1 MSGGSADP
9 GNLRMASS
17 PPAPSVD
24 GDEPSLVMSI
34 LRRKKRIVFV
44 TTAVAVLATVAAT
57 ASQTKIYE
65 STSAAEVQA
74 PPGQTASAG
83 PNMATEAQ
91 IARSP
96 AVARAVASDLRAVAS
111 DLGLDVSPWPM
122 DVSPSQLLSRL
133 SIDVPADSDVVNF
146 TYASPRPEAAQAGA
160 QAFASAYAD
169 VRRMQFEDD
178 RLASASSTSE
188 QIHSMT
194 NQLTTLSREFERAQ
208 GATKTVLGNQRDG
221 LTLEIALLQQKLANL
236 NDQIASFS
244 PVRVLGSAPLPRSP
258 ARPNLPLNVLLG
270 LLGGLLLGFAIAALA
285 EYRDD
290 RVRSATDLHARL
302 AAPVLGVIPKN
313 DHEAHGV
320 EPTLVAS
327 DAPASLSG
335 NAFRRLSTN
344 FVAAASHAGTRSVA
358 VTSVDHNDSPTALI
372 ANLAAVLAATGKR
385 VVLLSMTQRRP
396 TLEEVFGAPPGPGF
410 LDALDGAIPLQHALA
425 ETGIE
430 NLLLCRRGLADVIEI
445 GMASVPEDR
454 PRGVAV
460 SSKGP
465 AHSLGSERT
474 AQLIADLA
482 APVDFVLVDAPA
494 LLRDADAAALARACD
509 GVLAVATPTTTRA
522 DIARSREQF
531 ERVRATLLGSVF
543 IEVRGP
549 PVSSSRSAA
558 RKRENVADLSD
569 QPAQLKKGWSS
580 W

>member
-9 GNLRMASS
+9 GNVRMASS

-96 AVARAVASDLRAVAS
+96 AVARAVASDL
-111 DLGLDVSPWPM
+111 GL
-122 DVSPSQLLSRL
+122 DVSPSQLLSGL

-208 GATKTVLGNQRDG
+208 GATKAVVGNQRDG

-258 ARPNLPLNVLLG
+258 ARPNLPLNVFLG
-270 LLGGLLLGFAIAALA
+270 LFGGLLLGFAIAALA
-285 EYRDD
+285 EYWDD

-320 EPTLVAS
+320 EPTLVAI

-358 VTSVDHNDSPTALI
+358 VTSVDHNDSPTELI

-410 LDALDGAIPLQHALA
+410 LDSLDGAIPLQHALA

-509 GVLAVATPTTTRA
+509 VVLAVATPTTTRA

-549 PVSSSRSAA
+549 QERERRRPVRSAIA
-558 RKRENVADLSD
+558 TQERVEQLVRVPRAVSRRIKRE
-569 QPAQLKKGWSS
+569 G
-580 W
+580 

>member
-1 MSGGSADP
+1 MTGGSADP
-9 GNLRMASS
+9 GNVRMASS

-24 GDEPSLVMSI
+24 GDEPLLVMSI
-34 LRRKKRIVFV
+34 LRRKKRFVFV
-44 TTAVAVLATVAAT
+44 TTAVAILATVVAT

-74 PPGQTASAG
+74 SPGQTASGG

-91 IARSP
+91 VARSP
-96 AVARAVASDLRAVAS
+96 AVARAVVRDLR
-111 DLGLDVSPWPM
+111 LDS
-122 DVSPSQLLSRL
+122 SRSQLLSRL
-133 SIDVPADSDVVNF
+133 SIHVPADSDVVNF
-146 TYASPRPEAAQAGA
+146 TYASPRPEDAQAGA
-160 QAFASAYAD
+160 QAFARAYAGI
-169 VRRMQFEDD
+169 RRRQFEDD
-178 RLASASSTSE
+178 RLASATSTSE
-188 QIHSMT
+188 QIHFMT
-194 NQLTTLSREFERAQ
+194 NQLTTLNLEFERAQ
-208 GATKTVLGNQRDG
+208 GARKTVLGNQRDG
-221 LTLEIALLQQKLANL
+221 LTLEIASLQQKLANL
-236 NDQIASFS
+236 NDQTASFS

-258 ARPNLPLNVLLG
+258 ARPNLPLNVFLG

-285 EYRDD
+285 EYKDD

-313 DHEAHGV
+313 DHEAHAV
-320 EPTLVAS
+320 RPTLVAI

-358 VTSVDHNDSPTALI
+358 VTSVDYNDSPTELI

-385 VVLLSMTQRRP
+385 VVLMSMTQRRP
-396 TLEEVFGAPPGPGF
+396 TLEEAFGAPPGPGF

-425 ETGIE
+425 ETESE
-430 NLLLCRRGLADVIEI
+430 NLLLCRRGLTDVIEI
-445 GMASVPEDR
+445 GVASAPEDR

-494 LLRDADAAALARACD
+494 LLGDADAAALARACD
-509 GVLAVATPTTTRA
+509 GVLAVATPTTMRA

-543 IEVRGP
+543 IEVLGPQERVRRGP
-549 PVSSSRSAA
+549 FRSAIA
-558 RKRENVADLSD
+558 TQERVEQLVRLPRAVSRRVKRE
-569 QPAQLKKGWSS
+569 G
-580 W
+580 